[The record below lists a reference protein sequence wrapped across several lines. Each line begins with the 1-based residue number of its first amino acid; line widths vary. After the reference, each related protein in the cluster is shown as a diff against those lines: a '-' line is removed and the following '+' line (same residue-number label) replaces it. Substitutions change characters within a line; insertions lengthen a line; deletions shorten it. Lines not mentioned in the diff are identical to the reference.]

1 MARTA
6 AETANTL
13 ISIYDEN
20 FANDSYNQFRINWPE
35 LRSIAGV
42 AKLTDEYLHDIN
54 QALNEG
60 SYVLIPLDNFL
71 VVALEQDFSHVRPVS
86 PRIVE
91 QYLPGDNDDD
101 ELEFDDDDD
110 DDLDDSDEFETMDD
124 ETDDTEAESA
134 DAVNTGKWVPKFR
147 TRKAAIQQQEETE

>member
-6 AETANTL
+6 QETANTL
-13 ISIYDEN
+13 ISIYDES
-20 FANDSYNQFRINWPE
+20 FANDSYNQFRIDWPE

-42 AKLTDEYLHDIN
+42 SKLTEEYLGEIN
-54 QALNEG
+54 QTLNEG

-71 VVALEQDFSHVRPVS
+71 VVALEQDFSHVRSVT

-91 QYLPGDNDDD
+91 QYLPGDDDDD

-110 DDLDDSDEFETMDD
+110 DDDDDELMDD
-124 ETDDTEAESA
+124 ETEDAEAESA
-134 DAVNTGKWVPKFR
+134 DAVSTGKWVPKYR
-147 TRKAAIQQQEETE
+147 TRKAATQKQEETE